1 MKSILY
7 GLSLLS
13 VLLIS
18 CADEK
23 AITVD
28 RFRDFPEEIDGCA
41 CYFSANKED
50 FIEGNY
56 IYADTYHENA
66 YISINGK
73 MIQFT
78 LKSYTDIEENYWV
91 KRYTNEKYEVTLESK
106 EIWRVDETWQQKGTM
121 TIKSKNGKTIKET
134 IYGECGC

>member
-23 AITVD
+23 AITLD
-28 RFRDFPEEIDGCA
+28 RFSDFPEEIDGCA

-78 LKSYTDIEENYWV
+78 LKSYTDIKENYWV

-121 TIKSKNGKTIKET
+121 TIKSKDGKTIKET